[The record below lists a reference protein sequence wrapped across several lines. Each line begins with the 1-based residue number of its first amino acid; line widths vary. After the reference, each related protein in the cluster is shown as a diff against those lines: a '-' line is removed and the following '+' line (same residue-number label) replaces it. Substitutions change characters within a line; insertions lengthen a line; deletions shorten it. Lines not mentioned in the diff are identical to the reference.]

1 MQNCETSPGPPSEA
15 ICGRDFVKDIEPQR
29 IYIRL
34 QFSRVAN
41 ILQPSR
47 WRVSEEIQAIC
58 QFFAWPRFP
67 CICCWARMAR
77 LAAHFVV
84 NLEQIEVNIFPL
96 FTPLPSF
103 LLLLSQTAHGN
114 LEVLTYYFYYF
125 FWKLRQSINA
135 SHQRFLL
142 LPILKL
148 ELWIS
153 ILNNHSNSNFEYHIF
168 IKLMYC
174 AYNCNLLLI

>member
-1 MQNCETSPGPPSEA
+1 MLLKICKIAKHLRVLHQRQFAEETLSKISSRKE
-15 ICGRDFVKDIEPQR
+15 FTSNF
-29 IYIRL
+29 

-47 WRVSEEIQAIC
+47 GRVSEEIQAIC

-96 FTPLPSF
+96 FTLLPSF

-114 LEVLTYYFYYF
+114 LVHSFDVSFL
-125 FWKLRQSINA
+125 
-135 SHQRFLL
+135 FLL
-142 LPILKL
+142 
-148 ELWIS
+148 
-153 ILNNHSNSNFEYHIF
+153 
-168 IKLMYC
+168 
-174 AYNCNLLLI
+174 

>member
-1 MQNCETSPGPPSEA
+1 MQNCETSPPPSEA

-29 IYIRL
+29 IYIKL

-96 FTPLPSF
+96 FTLLPSF

-114 LEVLTYYFYYF
+114 LVHSFDISFL
-125 FWKLRQSINA
+125 
-135 SHQRFLL
+135 FLL
-142 LPILKL
+142 
-148 ELWIS
+148 
-153 ILNNHSNSNFEYHIF
+153 
-168 IKLMYC
+168 
-174 AYNCNLLLI
+174 

>member
-29 IYIRL
+29 IYIKL

-41 ILQPSR
+41 ILQPSL
-47 WRVSEEIQAIC
+47 WRVSKEIQSIC
-58 QFFAWPRFP
+58 HFFAWPRFP

-96 FTPLPSF
+96 FTLLPSF
-103 LLLLSQTAHGN
+103 LLLLSQTAHGK
-114 LEVLTYYFYYF
+114 LVALAYYFYYF
-125 FWKLRQSINA
+125 FKM
-135 SHQRFLL
+135 
-142 LPILKL
+142 
-148 ELWIS
+148 
-153 ILNNHSNSNFEYHIF
+153 IF
-168 IKLMYC
+168 MKITSKY
-174 AYNCNLLLI
+174 

>member
-29 IYIRL
+29 IYIKL

-47 WRVSEEIQAIC
+47 WLVSEEIQAIC

-96 FTPLPSF
+96 FTLLPSF

-114 LEVLTYYFYYF
+114 LVALIY
-125 FWKLRQSINA
+125 I
-135 SHQRFLL
+135 
-142 LPILKL
+142 
-148 ELWIS
+148 IS
-153 ILNNHSNSNFEYHIF
+153 ITSMIF
-168 IKLMYC
+168 MKITSKHQCIPSALPPATYFGVGTVNI
-174 AYNCNLLLI
+174 YL

>member
-29 IYIRL
+29 IYIKL

-41 ILQPSR
+41 ILQPLR
-47 WRVSEEIQAIC
+47 GRVSKEIQSIC

-103 LLLLSQTAHGN
+103 LLLLSQSAHGK
-114 LEVLTYYFYYF
+114 LVALTYYFYYF
-125 FWKLRQSINA
+125 FKMI
-135 SHQRFLL
+135 FMK
-142 LPILKL
+142 ITLK
-148 ELWIS
+148 
-153 ILNNHSNSNFEYHIF
+153 H
-168 IKLMYC
+168 
-174 AYNCNLLLI
+174 